1 MDKPQTDHMVAITS
15 KTGVRFNV
23 RIIRT
28 GDRYGLDDCLTVGE
42 GNSLRLEGPGPFV
55 EFYDSRYLHTPRG
68 QFVSR
73 YGVDTIL
80 ATRQGL
86 DLVGYEPSWKIDA
99 AAMDVLRLWLRHEVD
114 Q

>member
-1 MDKPQTDHMVAITS
+1 MIAITS

-42 GNSLRLEGPGPFV
+42 GSSLRLEGPGPFV
-55 EFYDSRYLHTPRG
+55 EFFDSRFPHTENG
-68 QFVSR
+68 QFVAR

-80 ATRQGL
+80 RHSGGL
-86 DLVGYEPSWKIDA
+86 DLVGYVPSWKIDA
-99 AAMDVLRLWLRHEVD
+99 AAMDVVRAWLSHEVSA
-114 Q
+114 